1 MSDNSLTPLIPSF
14 IRNFLSVLREQT
26 AFTAVT
32 TGFGENSVPVGKEII
47 IPHSA
52 PVVGEDF
59 TPSMQASDAA
69 GLTVDDAS
77 ITITKQRAYPFKLTG
92 EDWLKAGQLGAD
104 FQTLEIQ
111 QAARTFAN
119 EVWAD
124 ICGLQSRASQ
134 AIGTAGATPFAADTS
149 AAVAARKALNKSLA
163 PKTDRYLIVDG
174 DAEEN
179 LLNLGQFKNYYQA
192 GGDQAFRQGIVGP
205 IVGFQSSQVDGIQSQ
220 PAGTGAG
227 YVLDGAHAA
236 GAISIKV
243 KTGTGTILAGGVVTI
258 AGDATQ
264 YVVDAGVAAPGTF
277 TINPLTQDGK
287 GLKKALADGAAVT
300 LVGAHV
306 ANLAFHRSA
315 IGLAVRPIAMPPGG
329 DAAVDY
335 QLITDPTSGLT
346 VGLAHYKGR
355 GMSRIELQAA
365 WGVSAIRREL
375 LKKVLG

>member
-32 TGFGENSVPVGKEII
+32 TGFGEDSVPVGKEII

-59 TPSMQASDAA
+59 VPSMQASDAA
-69 GLTVDDAS
+69 GLIVDDAS
-77 ITITKQRAYPFKLTG
+77 ITITKQRAYPFKMTG

-104 FQTLEIQ
+104 FQALEIQ

-119 EVWAD
+119 EVWND

-149 AAVAARKALNKSLA
+149 AAVAARKALNNSLA
-163 PKTDRYLIVDG
+163 PKTDRYFIMDA
-174 DAEEN
+174 DAEEA

-192 GGDQAFRQGIVGP
+192 GNDQAFRQGIVGP
-205 IVGFQSSQVDGIQSQ
+205 IVGFQASQVDGIKTQ

-236 GAISIKV
+236 GATSIKV
-243 KTGTGTILAGGVVTI
+243 KTGTGTILAGGVLTI

-264 YVVDAGVAAPGTF
+264 YVVDAGIAAPGTF

-300 LVGAHV
+300 LIGAHV

-315 IGLAVRPIAMPPGG
+315 IGLAIRPIAMPPGG

-335 QLITDPTSGLT
+335 QLITDPVSSLT

-365 WGVSAIRREL
+365 WGVNAIRREL
-375 LKKVLG
+375 LKKTMG

>member
-32 TGFGENSVPVGKEII
+32 TGFGEDSVPVGKEII

-59 TPSMQASDAA
+59 VPSMQASDAA
-69 GLTVDDAS
+69 GLIVDDAS
-77 ITITKQRAYPFKLTG
+77 ITITKQRAYPFKMTG

-104 FQTLEIQ
+104 FQALEIQ

-119 EVWAD
+119 EVWND

-149 AAVAARKALNKSLA
+149 AAVAARKALNNSLA
-163 PKTDRYLIVDG
+163 PKTDRYFIMDA
-174 DAEEN
+174 DAEEA

-192 GGDQAFRQGIVGP
+192 GNDQAFRQGIVGP
-205 IVGFQSSQVDGIQSQ
+205 IVGFQASQVDGIKTQ

-236 GAISIKV
+236 GATSIKV
-243 KTGTGTILAGGVVTI
+243 KTGTGTILAGGVLTI

-264 YVVDAGVAAPGTF
+264 YVVDAGIAAPGTF

-300 LVGAHV
+300 LIGAHV

-315 IGLAVRPIAMPPGG
+315 IGLAIRPIAMPPGG

-335 QLITDPTSGLT
+335 QLITDPVSGLT

-365 WGVSAIRREL
+365 WGVNAIRREL
-375 LKKVLG
+375 LKKTMG

>member
-32 TGFGENSVPVGKEII
+32 TGFGEDSVPVGKEII

-59 TPSMQASDAA
+59 VPSMQASDAA
-69 GLTVDDAS
+69 GLIVDDAS
-77 ITITKQRAYPFKLTG
+77 ITITKQRAYPFKMTG

-104 FQTLEIQ
+104 FQALEIQ

-119 EVWAD
+119 EVWND

-149 AAVAARKALNKSLA
+149 AAVAARKALNNSLA
-163 PKTDRYLIVDG
+163 PKTDRYFIMDA
-174 DAEEN
+174 DAEEA

-192 GGDQAFRQGIVGP
+192 GNDQAFRQGIVGP
-205 IVGFQSSQVDGIQSQ
+205 IVGFQASQVDGIQTQ

-236 GAISIKV
+236 GATSIKV
-243 KTGTGTILAGGVVTI
+243 KTGTGTILAGGVLTI

-264 YVVDAGVAAPGTF
+264 YVVDAGIAAPGTF

-300 LVGAHV
+300 LIGAHV

-315 IGLAVRPIAMPPGG
+315 IGLAIRPIAMPPGG

-335 QLITDPTSGLT
+335 QLITDPVSSLT

-365 WGVSAIRREL
+365 WGVNAIRREL
-375 LKKVLG
+375 LKKTMG

>member
-32 TGFGENSVPVGKEII
+32 TGFGEDSVPVGKEII

-59 TPSMQASDAA
+59 VPSMQASDAA
-69 GLTVDDAS
+69 GLIVDDAS
-77 ITITKQRAYPFKLTG
+77 ITITKQRAYPFKMTG

-104 FQTLEIQ
+104 FQALEIQ

-119 EVWAD
+119 EVWND

-149 AAVAARKALNKSLA
+149 AAVAARKALNNSLA
-163 PKTDRYLIVDG
+163 PKTDRYFIMDA
-174 DAEEN
+174 DAEEA

-192 GGDQAFRQGIVGP
+192 GNDQAFRQGIVGP
-205 IVGFQSSQVDGIQSQ
+205 IVGFQASQVDGIQTQ

-236 GAISIKV
+236 GATSIKV
-243 KTGTGTILAGGVVTI
+243 KTGTGTILAGGVLTI

-264 YVVDAGVAAPGTF
+264 YVVDAGIAAPGTF

-300 LVGAHV
+300 LIGAHV
-306 ANLAFHRSA
+306 ASLAFHRSA
-315 IGLAVRPIAMPPGG
+315 IGLAIRPIAMPPGG

-335 QLITDPTSGLT
+335 QLITDPVSSLT

-365 WGVSAIRREL
+365 WGVNAIRREL
-375 LKKVLG
+375 LKKTMG

>member
-32 TGFGENSVPVGKEII
+32 TGFGEDSVPVGKEII

-59 TPSMQASDAA
+59 VPSMQASDAA
-69 GLTVDDAS
+69 GLIVDDAS
-77 ITITKQRAYPFKLTG
+77 ITITKQRAYPFKMTG

-104 FQTLEIQ
+104 FQALEIQ

-119 EVWAD
+119 EVWND

-149 AAVAARKALNKSLA
+149 AAVAARKALNNSLA
-163 PKTDRYLIVDG
+163 PKTDRYFIMDA
-174 DAEEN
+174 DAEEA

-192 GGDQAFRQGIVGP
+192 GNDQAFRQGIVGP
-205 IVGFQSSQVDGIQSQ
+205 IVGFQASQVDGIRTQ

-236 GAISIKV
+236 GATSIKV
-243 KTGTGTILAGGVVTI
+243 KTGTGTILAGGVLTI

-264 YVVDAGVAAPGTF
+264 YVVDAGIAAPGTF

-300 LVGAHV
+300 LIGAHV

-315 IGLAVRPIAMPPGG
+315 IGLAIRPIAMPPGG

-335 QLITDPTSGLT
+335 QLITDPVSSLT

-365 WGVSAIRREL
+365 WGVNAIRREL
-375 LKKVLG
+375 LKKTMG

>member
-59 TPSMQASDAA
+59 VPSMQASDAA

-77 ITITKQRAYPFKLTG
+77 ITMTKQRAYPFKMTG

-104 FQTLEIQ
+104 FQALEIQ

-119 EVWAD
+119 EVWGD
-124 ICGLQSRASQ
+124 ICGLQARASE
-134 AIGTAGATPFAADTS
+134 AIGFAGTTPFASGTS
-149 AAVAARKALNKSLA
+149 AAVAARKALNNSLA
-163 PKTDRYLIVDG
+163 PKTDRYFIMDA
-174 DAEEN
+174 DAEEKI
-179 LLNLGQFKNYYQA
+179 LNLEQFKNYYQS
-192 GGDQAFRQGIVGP
+192 GSDQAFRQGIVGP
-205 IVGFQSSQVDGIQSQ
+205 VVGFQTSQVDGIQSQ

-236 GAISIKV
+236 GTTSIKV

-264 YVVDAGVAAPGTF
+264 YVVDAGITAPGTF

-300 LVGAHV
+300 LMGAHV
-306 ANLAFHRSA
+306 SNLAFHRSA

-346 VGLAHYKGR
+346 LGLAHYKGR